1 MQQRK
6 NLNRML
12 GIAAL
17 AMLFGGSSVYAQST
31 GATSATQGSG
41 SSSAQS
47 SATGSSASASK
58 GGSGSGNSSSSSSVS
73 KADQRMMK
81 NLAEANFAEIETGKL
96 ALQKSQSDQVK
107 AYAQKM
113 IDDHTQAQK
122 ELEQLAQQKG
132 VTLPTET
139 DMKHK
144 AAAKALSALEGE
156 KFDKMYMN
164 QVGVLDHKNTHR
176 LLSKAQKDSKDPD
189 LKALAAKMTPT
200 VDAHL
205 SSAQEHTGKKGSS
218 SGSSGSSSKSSNSG
232 GSDKSSATAASGSSG
247 GSSSSS
253 GSGSGS
259 K

>member
-6 NLNRML
+6 QFNRML

-31 GATSATQGSG
+31 GTTSAAGSG
-41 SSSAQS
+41 TTAAQSGSGTSANSSA
-47 SATGSSASASK
+47 GASK
-58 GGSGSGNSSSSSSVS
+58 GSNGSVS
-73 KADQRMMK
+73 KGDQRMMK

-96 ALQKSQSDQVK
+96 ALQKSQNDQVK

-144 AAAKALSALEGE
+144 AAAKALGALEGE

-164 QVGVLDHKNTHR
+164 QVGVMDHKNTHR
-176 LLSKAQKDSKDPD
+176 LLSKAQKDAKDPD

-200 VDAHL
+200 VDGHL
-205 SSAQEHTGKKGSS
+205 TMAQEQTGKKG
-218 SGSSGSSSKSSNSG
+218 GSSGKTSANS
-232 GSDKSSATAASGSSG
+232 ASGSSG
-247 GSSSSS
+247 GSSSS
-253 GSGSGS
+253 GSGS

>member
-6 NLNRML
+6 HLNRML

-17 AMLFGGSSVYAQST
+17 AMLFGGGAVHAQST

-41 SSSAQS
+41 SSAQS
-47 SATGSSASASK
+47 GTGTSSNASAGASK
-58 GGSGSGNSSSSSSVS
+58 AGAESGSVS

-81 NLAEANFAEIETGKL
+81 NLAEANLAEIDTGKL
-96 ALQKSQSDQVK
+96 ALQKSQNDQVK

-164 QVGVLDHKNTHR
+164 QVGVRDHKNTHQ
-176 LLSKAQKDSKDPD
+176 LLTKAQKSAKDPD
-189 LKALAAKMTPT
+189 LKALATKTTPI
-200 VDAHL
+200 VDNHL
-205 SSAQEHTGKKGSS
+205 TMAQDQAGKKG
-218 SGSSGSSSKSSNSG
+218 
-232 GSDKSSATAASGSSG
+232 GSSG
-247 GSSSSS
+247 GNASTDSK
-253 GSGSGS
+253 SGS

>member
-6 NLNRML
+6 QLNRML

-17 AMLFGGSSVYAQST
+17 AMMFGGGSVYAQST
-31 GATSATQGSG
+31 GTT
-41 SSSAQS
+41 
-47 SATGSSASASK
+47 SATGSGTSAAQSGSGTSANSSAGASK
-58 GGSGSGNSSSSSSVS
+58 GSDSSVS

-96 ALQKSQSDQVK
+96 ALQKSQNDQVK
-107 AYAQKM
+107 AFAQKM

-164 QVGVLDHKNTHR
+164 QVGVRDHKNTHQ
-176 LLSKAQKDSKDPD
+176 LLTKAQKDAKDPD
-189 LKALAAKMTPT
+189 LKALAAKTAPI
-200 VDAHL
+200 VNNHL
-205 SSAQEHTGKKGSS
+205 TMAQDQTGKKGGS
-218 SGSSGSSSKSSNSG
+218 SGSSGNSSANSSSGSG
-232 GSDKSSATAASGSSG
+232 NGSS
-247 GSSSSS
+247 SSSSS
-253 GSGSGS
+253 GS

>member
-31 GATSATQGSG
+31 GTTSPTQGSG
-41 SSSAQS
+41 SSAQS
-47 SATGSSASASK
+47 AGSTAGSSAGAAK
-58 GGSGSGNSSSSSSVS
+58 GSGNSSSVS

-96 ALQKSQSDQVK
+96 ALQKSQNDQVK

-200 VDAHL
+200 VDNHL
-205 SSAQEHTGKKGSS
+205 TMAQDQTGKKGGSSGGSASSDKSSATSS
-218 SGSSGSSSKSSNSG
+218 SGSSGS
-232 GSDKSSATAASGSSG
+232 GS

-253 GSGSGS
+253 GSGS

>member
-6 NLNRML
+6 HLNRML

-31 GATSATQGSG
+31 GTTSATQGSSSAQTGTG
-41 SSSAQS
+41 SSSAS
-47 SATGSSASASK
+47 SAAAGK
-58 GGSGSGNSSSSSSVS
+58 GSSSVS

-164 QVGVLDHKNTHR
+164 QVGVRDHKNTHQ
-176 LLSKAQKDSKDPD
+176 LLTKAQKDAKDPD

-200 VDAHL
+200 VDGHL
-205 SSAQEHTGKKGSS
+205 TMAQEHTGKKGGS
-218 SGSSGSSSKSSNSG
+218 SGSSGSSS
-232 GSDKSSATAASGSSG
+232 SDKSG
-247 GSSSSS
+247 GSSA
-253 GSGSGS
+253 SGS

>member
-1 MQQRK
+1 MYLLAIAITSQGEFQMQQRK
-6 NLNRML
+6 QLNRML

-17 AMLFGGSSVYAQST
+17 AMLFGGSSVHAQST
-31 GATSATQGSG
+31 GTT
-41 SSSAQS
+41 
-47 SATGSSASASK
+47 SATGSGTTAAQSSSGTSANSSAGASK
-58 GGSGSGNSSSSSSVS
+58 GSNGSVS
-73 KADQRMMK
+73 KGDQRMMK
-81 NLAEANFAEIETGKL
+81 NLAEANFAEIDTGKL

-107 AYAQKM
+107 TFAQKM

-164 QVGVLDHKNTHR
+164 QVGVMDHKNTHR
-176 LLSKAQKDSKDPD
+176 LLTKAQKDAKDPD
-189 LKALAAKMTPT
+189 LKALAAKLTPT
-200 VDAHL
+200 VDGHL
-205 SSAQEHTGKKGSS
+205 SMAQDQTGKKGSS
-218 SGSSGSSSKSSNSG
+218 SGSSGKTSSNS
-232 GSDKSSATAASGSSG
+232 ASG
-247 GSSSSS
+247 SSSS
-253 GSGSGS
+253 GS

>member
-6 NLNRML
+6 HLNRML

-31 GATSATQGSG
+31 GTTSATQGSSAQTGTG
-41 SSSAQS
+41 SSSAS
-47 SATGSSASASK
+47 SAAAGK
-58 GGSGSGNSSSSSSVS
+58 GSSSSVS

-96 ALQKSQSDQVK
+96 ALQKSQNAQVK
-107 AYAQKM
+107 EYAQKM

-164 QVGVLDHKNTHR
+164 QVGVRDHKNTHQ
-176 LLSKAQKDSKDPD
+176 LLTKAQKDAKDPD

-200 VDAHL
+200 VDGHL
-205 SSAQEHTGKKGSS
+205 TMAQEQTGKKG
-218 SGSSGSSSKSSNSG
+218 GSSGSSS
-232 GSDKSSATAASGSSG
+232 SDKSG
-247 GSSSSS
+247 GSSA
-253 GSGSGS
+253 SGS